1 MAKLEAA
8 LTAHVGGAPSA
19 PQRVLIQ
26 RAAWLQLHLA
36 QLDAQLINKGGI
48 ATGHDTNQYLAWS
61 NGLARLLNQLG
72 LDAAAATPPTMA
84 DLAADHRQE
93 AARKPS
99 RARKAAAG
107 TETAADDDEPLA
119 GTEGAP

>member
-1 MAKLEAA
+1 MSAKPVSSSTKSEPKRRRRPGPYSREGVVTFLDRRTKEGRLMAKLEAA

-48 ATGHDTNQYLAWS
+48 ATGHDTNQYLA
-61 NGLARLLNQLG
+61 
-72 LDAAAATPPTMA
+72 
-84 DLAADHRQE
+84 
-93 AARKPS
+93 
-99 RARKAAAG
+99 
-107 TETAADDDEPLA
+107 
-119 GTEGAP
+119 